1 MKREKR
7 GFRTKLNKR
16 ECKEAIQNLG
26 KPKISH
32 QVTLCFGN
40 MRFVKAELELDRAI
54 SRDEIKDLEKYAFE
68 QFKPVFKNLTKV
80 IVHN

>member
-1 MKREKR
+1 MQR
-7 GFRTKLNKR
+7 GYPEFRKAKDFTSSYLM
-16 ECKEAIQNLG
+16 LWY
-26 KPKISH
+26 
-32 QVTLCFGN
+32 
-40 MRFVKAELELDRAI
+40 VKAELELDRAI